1 MHKTPPPSSTRALR
15 QPGRPLAWAAATAL
29 LCTGAWAQSSPWY
42 VGAALGWSHDSNIY
56 RLPDS
61 GTAASAPAGTSTA
74 DRITTASLL
83 GGLDQTIGRQRL
95 YGSASLRDNRFANNR
110 ALNNTG
116 YGLKLGLDWETVN
129 HLSGNFNV
137 RANRELAFITP
148 DSGVPTLTHG
158 NIARSSQV
166 DGTVRLGLVSRWQL
180 ESSFGHRVL
189 GYSATEYRSR
199 ENNED
204 WATLGLRWRPSGALG
219 LGVAWRQGL
228 GRIPKYL
235 TLASGDFQADRFRTG
250 NLDLT
255 ADWIASGASTVN
267 ARLSSGKL
275 THSVATQRDYH
286 GLTGELRW
294 LWRPTGKLLVSTTL
308 ARETGQEIG
317 VGTSFFVTGTDLSRT
332 VNGLRLR
339 ADQELSAKLSLSAGL
354 SRSRRALVDVEST
367 ILGVPFTVAGA
378 DNTTAASLGL
388 RWTPTRST
396 QLSCDYSH
404 ERRSA
409 DGVLSQSYGVN
420 VFGCSGQLTLQ

>member
-1 MHKTPPPSSTRALR
+1 MHNRPPSRLTPPTRHLA
-15 QPGRPLAWAAATAL
+15 RPLACAAVAAL
-29 LCTGAWAQSSPWY
+29 LCSGAWGQSSPWY

-56 RLPDS
+56 RLPD
-61 GTAASAPAGTSTA
+61 AAVSPGGIGGS

-116 YGLKLGLDWETVN
+116 YGLKLGLDWATVGN
-129 HLSGNFNV
+129 VSGNLNV
-137 RANRELAFITP
+137 LANRELAFVTP
-148 DSGVPTLTHG
+148 DNGVPTLTHG

-166 DGTVRLGLVSRWQL
+166 DGAVRLGLVSRWQL
-180 ESSFGHRVL
+180 ESTFGHRSL

-199 ENNED
+199 ETRED
-204 WATLGLRWRPSGALG
+204 WATLGLRYRPSGALG
-219 LGVAWRQGL
+219 LGLAWRQGQ
-228 GRIPKYL
+228 GRIPRYQ
-235 TLASGDFQADRFRTG
+235 TLASGDFLPDRFRSG

-255 ADWIASGASTVN
+255 ADWIASGASTIN

-275 THSVATQRDYH
+275 THSVASQRDYH

-308 ARETGQEIG
+308 VRETGQEVG

-339 ADQELSAKLSLSAGL
+339 ADQELSAKLSLGL
-354 SRSRRALVDVEST
+354 GISRGRRALVNTEST
-367 ILGVPFTVAGA
+367 ILGVPFTLSGA
-378 DNTTAASLGL
+378 DTTNATTLGL

-409 DGVLSQSYGVN
+409 SSTLSSSYGVN
-420 VFGCSGQLTLQ
+420 VFGCSGQVTMQ